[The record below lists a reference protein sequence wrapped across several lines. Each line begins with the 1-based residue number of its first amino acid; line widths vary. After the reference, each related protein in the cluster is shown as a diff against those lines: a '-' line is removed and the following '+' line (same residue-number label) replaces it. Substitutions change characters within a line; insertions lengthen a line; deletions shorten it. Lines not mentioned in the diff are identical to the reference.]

1 MEWDGV
7 PADKLSWY
15 LGRAKH
21 HFNALVPEWSFKWPS
36 IEPTKNNTANRY
48 NYLMSN
54 HVQFAADNDFV
65 MARGHTLEW
74 LIPAPGFGDHW
85 SRQDGCD
92 AYRAYLETRIKREV
106 TNFKG
111 KFNSYDVF
119 NEITHDRD
127 FVEHCP
133 GMWPAI
139 LHDGFRWAHQADPDA
154 QLCINDYGLIT
165 GDDWQAMITYV
176 SGMLSA
182 GVPINCV
189 GVQAYVPLSNRPSPA
204 YMRIRL
210 EALAALGVDIV
221 ITEFNFWT
229 SWSAAGNPVWEG
241 TDAEHAALYEEYVP
255 FWFSLPYIKGIL
267 MWNFWDG
274 TNWIT
279 NGGIYRLDGSPKDSA
294 LAVDDMWN
302 HRWRTHVNLTNVAL
316 TNGEKTINGFYG
328 KYNYSLQLDGRTFTG
343 VVNFPAR
350 GGSAQVVTIPLA

>member
-1 MEWDGV
+1 MQ
-7 PADKLSWY
+7 P
-15 LGRAKH
+15 
-21 HFNALVPEWSFKWPS
+21 
-36 IEPTKNNTANRY
+36 
-48 NYLMSN
+48 
-54 HVQFAADNDFV
+54 
-65 MARGHTLEW
+65 
-74 LIPAPGFGDHW
+74 
-85 SRQDGCD
+85 
-92 AYRAYLETRIKREV
+92 
-106 TNFKG
+106 
-111 KFNSYDVF
+111 
-119 NEITHDRD
+119 
-127 FVEHCP
+127 
-133 GMWPAI
+133 
-139 LHDGFRWAHQADPDA
+139 
-154 QLCINDYGLIT
+154 
-165 GDDWQAMITYV
+165 
-176 SGMLSA
+176 
-182 GVPINCV
+182 
-189 GVQAYVPLSNRPSPA
+189 QAYVPLSNRPSPA